1 MLSNSR
7 YVALNLRLQ
16 QLKLAE
22 KLVYQIKNKWNL
34 IESKIVAY
42 ERKFVQMQ
50 QQKEQLLNQLT
61 KGSTKGIANKDEDWA
76 NAAVL
81 EEALCLI
88 LWYIEMLKVYKKEFK
103 VLALKSQALQYGLL
117 ITTITRDLADF

>member
-76 NAAVL
+76 NAAVS

-117 ITTITRDLADF
+117 ITTITRDLVDF